1 MEKKRVAP
9 YDVSMKLNERLSDI
23 SQRLTDIVMH
33 SKEMTMKDVIPIAN
47 KLLYETA
54 QQQNMNLWNLC
65 MMVAPDFEYA
75 TKLIDGKV
83 KMVCEV
89 KLVPL
94 EFDYTHSPDYWEEK
108 YKELKS
114 KLQDLIFKENE

>member
-9 YDVSMKLNERLSDI
+9 YDVSMKLDERLSDI
-23 SQRLTDIVMH
+23 NQRLTDIVMH
-33 SKEMTMKDVIPIAN
+33 SKEMTIKDVIPIAN

-65 MMVAPDFEYA
+65 MMVAPDFNYV
-75 TKLIDGKV
+75 TKLVEGKV
-83 KMVCEV
+83 ELVCEV

-114 KLQDLIFKENE
+114 KLQDLIFKEGE